1 MYIETFKLFI
11 AKIIFEDSIIK
22 RPLLN
27 SLFQI
32 ASVDEKPGVK
42 REITMLENEVFEW
55 QVKIYELHM
64 QILDEE
70 ERLAKTQREAITRDI
85 QGKLK

>member
-1 MYIETFKLFI
+1 
-11 AKIIFEDSIIK
+11 
-22 RPLLN
+22 
-27 SLFQI
+27 
-32 ASVDEKPGVK
+32 
-42 REITMLENEVFEW
+42 MLENEVYEW

-70 ERLAKTQREAITRDI
+70 ERLAKTQSEAITRDI